1 MPFCKNLF
9 EFLVYTG
16 KANFDSCLVLAKT
29 YVSDEV
35 ASLKLAGRLLEQ
47 RAMAAVQRT
56 MAAEQRAMAAE
67 KTLALMTLTWQKL
80 EEALK
85 DKEKLL
91 ILDGLRAR
99 GLLSSRG
106 IYQRLLQLVHA
117 ENTPILGPFFVA
129 TETCRNVG
137 QLSNGTSFPFDVF
150 SEAVRMSSI

>member
-1 MPFCKNLF
+1 M
-9 EFLVYTG
+9 
-16 KANFDSCLVLAKT
+16 AA
-29 YVSDEV
+29 
-35 ASLKLAGRLLEQ
+35 EQ
-47 RAMAAVQRT
+47 RA

-106 IYQRLLQLVHA
+106 IYQRFLQLVHA

-150 SEAVRMSSI
+150 SEAVRMSSILNASVFRTMD